1 VYIYIYIYIYMV
13 VGMDPYM
20 RFLREVS
27 LFNFGLLRVC
37 ITIFFHRFIKNKRKE
52 ECKSQRKEGFLI
64 LLPDNFF
71 ISCLSQNNFFI
82 FLLIIKKLTR
92 FFFCLQTEVS
102 LQFFNI
108 YTYKQC
114 HLLSKKTIQFE

>member
-1 VYIYIYIYIYMV
+1 MMIFFNFSYIYIYMV
-13 VGMDPYM
+13 VDMDPCI

-64 LLPDNFF
+64 LLPNNFF
-71 ISCLSQNNFFI
+71 ISCLSQNNIFFYFFI
-82 FLLIIKKLTR
+82 KKKFNKIFFLSPNRSFVAVFLTKK
-92 FFFCLQTEVS
+92 
-102 LQFFNI
+102 NW
-108 YTYKQC
+108 
-114 HLLSKKTIQFE
+114 